1 MLCGVFFS
9 CTTYFIVSDTDFFSP
24 FYKSLHR
31 TNLHS
36 GYPLRWATELKNPI
50 PTLTVG
56 TVFLALLF
64 SFPACP
70 FTFFL
75 PCCVSQRCCLVSV
88 PQHHLPDSFP
98 IPPQSSSLQ
107 WSLPSTSS
115 VTNSRLWWRAGSP
128 QSVTS
133 MCHWLWFSLFPH
145 LNPSAVFYRYRGTA
159 FRQTSGLWAA

>member
-1 MLCGVFFS
+1 MKPETWYTWEAFFRAVRRFLFWLITLAVGALWVFFFS

-24 FYKSLHR
+24 LYKSLHR

-36 GYPLRWATELKNPI
+36 GYPLWWATELKNPI
-50 PTLTVG
+50 PTFSVG

-75 PCCVSQRCCLVSV
+75 PCCVSQRCCLVSI
-88 PQHHLPDSFP
+88 PQHHLTDSFP

-107 WSLPSTSS
+107 WSLPSTSF
-115 VTNSRLWWRAGSP
+115 VTN
-128 QSVTS
+128 
-133 MCHWLWFSLFPH
+133 
-145 LNPSAVFYRYRGTA
+145 
-159 FRQTSGLWAA
+159 